1 MGKRKLSRKCYRG
14 IIPYKYGNRGRLNLK
29 CFPLDEF
36 ESIETAQRKTRARLH
51 RLDKGRSIFG
61 MSKLEEQDDLIQGLW
76 DQIVEQKISEERI
89 AA

>member
-1 MGKRKLSRKCYRG
+1 MGKRKLSRKRNKG

-29 CFPLDEF
+29 CCPLDEF

-51 RLDKGRSIFG
+51 RLDKGRSIFCI
-61 MSKLEEQDDLIQGLW
+61 SKLEEQDDLIQGVW